1 MARFVILH
9 KNQEEYPIAAAA
21 SSKPNGTGKNQ
32 IGILKMEQ
40 LRKSMGA
47 VALRKMIQDIA
58 GINHSSIRYPVYI
71 LLNATAPFLKNHLYI
86 FVTMEYMDI
95 YLYKIFQPK
104 YNKPI

>member
-47 VALRKMIQDIA
+47 VALRKTIQDIA
-58 GINHSSIRYPVYI
+58 GINHSSILYLVYV
-71 LLNATAPFLKNHLYI
+71 LLSATAPC
-86 FVTMEYMDI
+86 I
-95 YLYKIFQPK
+95 YPNCFFSDASKTV
-104 YNKPI
+104 

>member
-58 GINHSSIRYPVYI
+58 GINHSSNYI
-71 LLNATAPFLKNHLYI
+71 LYI
-86 FVTMEYMDI
+86 FCLVR
-95 YLYKIFQPK
+95 QPLHVWRW
-104 YNKPI
+104 KPGRNGCLFL